1 MIKVFL
7 VISILFIPFT
17 YKSQELNCQVTVLND
32 AKLEV
37 SSVEQEIL
45 AQMKQTVFEFMN
57 NTKWTKDKFSVEERV
72 NCNIQIQI
80 NAIPS
85 PGIYEGTMQI
95 QSSRPAFKSTYNT
108 TAFNFVDMDISFPFS
123 RNSVLIYAPNQFRDN
138 ITSVLAFYAYYI
150 LGVDYD
156 SMSLKGGN
164 PYFVEAQQI
173 VANAQSSNIKGWM
186 SNESS
191 KKNRYWLIDNTLQ
204 QLFEPLRECNYEYN
218 RKGLD
223 QLYENKESARKNMFN
238 ALNKLSK
245 IAASRPGSINVT
257 IFVQAKTSELKN
269 LFYDATLTEKT
280 DLVNLL
286 KKIDPVNSSKYQ
298 EILN

>member
-1 MIKVFL
+1 MFKIFVFTIFL
-7 VISILFIPFT
+7 FISSVIS
-17 YKSQELNCQVTVLND
+17 SQELNCQVTVLSD

-37 SSVEQEIL
+37 SSVEQEIFT
-45 AQMKQTVFEFMN
+45 QMKQTVFEIMN
-57 NTKWTKDKFSVEERV
+57 NTKWTKDKFSVEERI

-85 PGIYEGTMQI
+85 PGVYEGTMQI

-108 TAFNFVDMDISFPFS
+108 TAFNFVDMDISFPFT

-164 PYFVEAQQI
+164 PFFVEAQQI

-186 SNESS
+186 SNETS
-191 KKNRYWLIDNTLQ
+191 KKNRYWLIDNTLH

-223 QLYENKESARKNMFN
+223 QLFENKDLARKNMFN
-238 ALNKLSK
+238 ALNKLNK
-245 IAASRPGSINVT
+245 ISTTRPNSINVS

-269 LFYDATLTEKT
+269 LFYDASLTEKT

-286 KKIDPVNSSKYQ
+286 KKIDAVNSSKYQ

>member
-1 MIKVFL
+1 MFKIFVFT
-7 VISILFIPFT
+7 IFLFISSVLS
-17 YKSQELNCQVTVLND
+17 SQELNCQVTVLSD

-37 SSVEQEIL
+37 SSVEQEIFT
-45 AQMKQTVFEFMN
+45 QMKQTVFEFMN
-57 NTKWTKDKFSVEERV
+57 NTKWTKDKFTVEERI

-85 PGIYEGTMQI
+85 PGVYEGTMQI

-108 TAFNFVDMDISFPFS
+108 TAFNFVDMDISFPFT

-164 PYFVEAQQI
+164 PFFVEAQQI

-186 SNESS
+186 SNETS
-191 KKNRYWLIDNTLQ
+191 KKNRYWLIDNTLH

-223 QLYENKESARKNMFN
+223 QLFENKDLARKNMFN
-238 ALNKLSK
+238 ALNKLNK
-245 IAASRPGSINVT
+245 ISTTRPNSINVS
-257 IFVQAKTSELKN
+257 IFVQAKTLELKN

-286 KKIDPVNSSKYQ
+286 KKIDAVNSSKYQ

>member
-1 MIKVFL
+1 MFKIFVFTIFL
-7 VISILFIPFT
+7 FISSVIS
-17 YKSQELNCQVTVLND
+17 SQELNCQVTVLSD

-37 SSVEQEIL
+37 SSVEQEIFT
-45 AQMKQTVFEFMN
+45 QMKQTVFEFMN
-57 NTKWTKDKFSVEERV
+57 NTKWTKDKFSVEERI

-85 PGIYEGTMQI
+85 PGVYEGTMQI

-108 TAFNFVDMDISFPFS
+108 TAFNFVDMDISFPFT

-164 PYFVEAQQI
+164 PFFVEAQQI

-186 SNESS
+186 SNETS
-191 KKNRYWLIDNTLQ
+191 KKNRYWLIDNTLH

-223 QLYENKESARKNMFN
+223 QLYENKEVARKNMYN
-238 ALNKLSK
+238 ALNKLGK
-245 IAASRPGSINVT
+245 IATTRPNSINVT
-257 IFVQAKTSELKN
+257 IFVQSKTAELKN
-269 LFYDATLTEKT
+269 LYYDATLTEKT
-280 DLVNLL
+280 ELVNLL
-286 KKIDPVNSSKYQ
+286 KKLDPVNSSKYQ

>member
-1 MIKVFL
+1 MYKTFLL
-7 VISILFIPFT
+7 VILFFISFINF
-17 YKSQELNCQVTVLND
+17 SQELNCQVTVVSD
-32 AKLEV
+32 AKLQL
-37 SSVEQEIL
+37 SNAEQDIL
-45 AQMKQTVFEFMN
+45 VQMKQTVFDFMN
-57 NTKWTKDKFSVEERV
+57 NTKWTKDKFNIEERI

-80 NAIPS
+80 NNIPT
-85 PGIYEGTMQI
+85 PGVYEGTMQI
-95 QSSRPAFKSTYNT
+95 QSSRPVFKSTYNT

-150 LGVDYD
+150 LGIDYD
-156 SMSLKGGN
+156 SMSLKGGS

-173 VANAQSSNIKGWM
+173 VANAQSSDIKGWM
-186 SNESS
+186 SNETS

-204 QLFEPLRECNYEYN
+204 QLFDPLRECNYEYN

-223 QLYENKESARKNMFN
+223 QLYENKELARKNMFN

-245 IAASRPGSINVT
+245 IAATRPSSINVT

-269 LFYDATLTEKT
+269 LFYDATLAEKT
-280 DLVNLL
+280 ELVNLL
-286 KKIDPVNSSKYQ
+286 KKLDPVNSSKYQ

>member
-1 MIKVFL
+1 MRYSFI
-7 VISILFIPFT
+7 IIILFFVLKPGL
-17 YKSQELNCQVTVLND
+17 SQELNCQVTVVAD
-32 AKLEV
+32 AKVELSSTDKDILE
-37 SSVEQEIL
+37 
-45 AQMKQTVFEFMN
+45 QMKQAMYDFMN
-57 NTKWTKDKFSVEERV
+57 NTKWTKDKFSVEERI

-108 TAFNFVDMDISFPFS
+108 TAFNFVDMDISFTFS

-164 PYFVEAQQI
+164 PFFVEAQQI

-191 KKNRYWLIDNTLQ
+191 KKNRYWLIDNTLH

-223 QLYENKESARKNMFN
+223 QLYENKELARKNIYN
-238 ALNKLSK
+238 ALNKLNK
-245 IAASRPGSINVT
+245 ISTTRPNSINVS

-269 LFYDATLTEKT
+269 LFYDATITEKT

-286 KKIDPVNSSKYQ
+286 KKIDGVNASKYQ

>member
-191 KKNRYWLIDNTLQ
+191 KKNRYWLIDNTLH

-223 QLYENKESARKNMFN
+223 QLFENKDLARKNMFN
-238 ALNKLSK
+238 ALNKLNK
-245 IAASRPGSINVT
+245 ISTTRPNSINVS

-269 LFYDATLTEKT
+269 LFYDASLTEKT

-286 KKIDPVNSSKYQ
+286 KKIDAVNSSKYQ

>member
-1 MIKVFL
+1 MNRFL
-7 VISILFIPFT
+7 LILTTCLFSSVYF
-17 YKSQELNCQVTVLND
+17 SQELNCQVTVVND

-45 AQMKQTVFEFMN
+45 TQMKQTVFEFMN
-57 NTKWTKDKFSVEERV
+57 NTKWTKDKFNVEERI

-85 PGIYEGTMQI
+85 PGVYEGTMQI
-95 QSSRPAFKSTYNT
+95 QSSRPVFKSTYNT

-150 LGVDYD
+150 LGIDYD
-156 SMSLKGGN
+156 SMSSKGGT
-164 PYFVEAQQI
+164 PYFIEAQQI

-191 KKNRYWLIDNTLQ
+191 KKNRYWLIDNTLH

-223 QLYENKESARKNMFN
+223 QLYENKEVARKNMYSS
-238 ALNKLSK
+238 LNKLTK
-245 IAASRPGSINVT
+245 IAATRPSSINVT
-257 IFVQAKTSELKN
+257 IYVQAKTVELKN
-269 LFYDATLTEKT
+269 LFYDASLAEKT
-280 DLVNLL
+280 ELVNLL
-286 KKIDPVNSSKYQ
+286 KKLDPVNSSKYQ

>member
-1 MIKVFL
+1 MFKIFVFTIFL
-7 VISILFIPFT
+7 FISSVIS
-17 YKSQELNCQVTVLND
+17 SQELNCQVTVLSD

-37 SSVEQEIL
+37 SSVEQEIFT
-45 AQMKQTVFEFMN
+45 QMKQTVFEFMN
-57 NTKWTKDKFSVEERV
+57 NTKWTKDKFSVEERI

-85 PGIYEGTMQI
+85 PGVYEGTMQI

-108 TAFNFVDMDISFPFS
+108 TAFNFVDMDISFPFT

-164 PYFVEAQQI
+164 PFFVEAQQI

-186 SNESS
+186 SNETS
-191 KKNRYWLIDNTLQ
+191 KKNRYWLIDNTLH

-223 QLYENKESARKNMFN
+223 QLFENKDLARKNMFN
-238 ALNKLSK
+238 ALNKLNK
-245 IAASRPGSINVT
+245 ISTTRPNSINVS

-269 LFYDATLTEKT
+269 LFYDASLTEKT

-286 KKIDPVNSSKYQ
+286 KKIDAVNSSKYQ

>member
-1 MIKVFL
+1 MNRFL
-7 VISILFIPFT
+7 LILTTCLFSSVYF
-17 YKSQELNCQVTVLND
+17 SQELNCQVTVVND

-45 AQMKQTVFEFMN
+45 TQMKQTVFEFMN
-57 NTKWTKDKFSVEERV
+57 NTKWTKDKFNVEERI

-85 PGIYEGTMQI
+85 PGVYEGTMQI
-95 QSSRPAFKSTYNT
+95 QSSRPVFKSSYNT

-150 LGVDYD
+150 LGIDYD
-156 SMSLKGGN
+156 SMSPKGGT
-164 PYFVEAQQI
+164 PYFIEAQQI

-191 KKNRYWLIDNTLQ
+191 KKNRYWLIDNTLH

-223 QLYENKESARKNMFN
+223 QLYDNKEVARKNMYSS
-238 ALNKLSK
+238 LNKLTK
-245 IAASRPGSINVT
+245 IAATRPSSINVT
-257 IFVQAKTSELKN
+257 IFVQAKSLELKN
-269 LFYDATLTEKT
+269 LFYDATLAEKT
-280 DLVNLL
+280 ELVNLL
-286 KKIDPVNSSKYQ
+286 KKLDPVNSSKYQ

>member
-1 MIKVFL
+1 
-7 VISILFIPFT
+7 
-17 YKSQELNCQVTVLND
+17 
-32 AKLEV
+32 
-37 SSVEQEIL
+37 
-45 AQMKQTVFEFMN
+45 
-57 NTKWTKDKFSVEERV
+57 
-72 NCNIQIQI
+72 
-80 NAIPS
+80 
-85 PGIYEGTMQI
+85 MQI

-191 KKNRYWLIDNTLQ
+191 KKNRYWLIDNTLH

-223 QLYENKESARKNMFN
+223 QLFENKDLARKNMFN
-238 ALNKLSK
+238 ALNKLNK
-245 IAASRPGSINVT
+245 ISTTRPNSINVS

>member
-1 MIKVFL
+1 MHKIFFFSVL
-7 VISILFIPFT
+7 LLISYL
-17 YKSQELNCQVTVLND
+17 SNAQELNCQVTVVSD

-45 AQMKQTVFEFMN
+45 TQMKQTVFELMN
-57 NTKWTKDKFSVEERV
+57 NTKWTKDKFSVEERI
-72 NCNIQIQI
+72 NCNLQIQI

-85 PGIYEGTMQI
+85 PGVFEGTMQI
-95 QSSRPAFKSTYNT
+95 QSSRPAYKSTYNT

-138 ITSVLAFYAYYI
+138 ITSVLAFYAYYM

-164 PYFVEAQQI
+164 PFFVEAQQI

-191 KKNRYWLIDNTLQ
+191 KKNRYWLIDNTLH

-223 QLYENKESARKNMFN
+223 KLYENKELARKNIFN
-238 ALNKLSK
+238 ALNKLNK
-245 IAASRPGSINVT
+245 ISTTRPNSINVS
-257 IFVQAKTSELKN
+257 IFIQAKTSELKN

-286 KKIDPVNSSKYQ
+286 KKIDAVNSSKYQ

>member
-1 MIKVFL
+1 MFKIFVFAIFL
-7 VISILFIPFT
+7 FISSILS
-17 YKSQELNCQVTVLND
+17 SQELNCQVTVLSD

-37 SSVEQEIL
+37 SSVEQEIFS
-45 AQMKQTVFEFMN
+45 QMKQTVFEFMN
-57 NTKWTKDKFSVEERV
+57 NTKWTKDKFSVEERI

-85 PGIYEGTMQI
+85 PGVYEGTMQI

-108 TAFNFVDMDISFPFS
+108 TAFNFVDMDISFPFT

-164 PYFVEAQQI
+164 PFFVEAQQI

-186 SNESS
+186 SNETS
-191 KKNRYWLIDNTLQ
+191 KKNRYWLIDNTLH

-223 QLYENKESARKNMFN
+223 QLFENKELARKNMFN
-238 ALNKLSK
+238 ALNKLNK
-245 IAASRPGSINVT
+245 ISNTRPNSINVS

-286 KKIDPVNSSKYQ
+286 KKIDAVNSSKYQ